1 MPETSDL
8 MLRGVFPDK
17 RRPQPSTGSQH
28 YNLKFGIHVIK
39 AESLHSQAD
48 EPQVRRARKMGPQA
62 FAGAPVQHSTD
73 SRHQGFVSLDT
84 WPGNS

>member
-1 MPETSDL
+1 VPETSDL

-28 YNLKFGIHVIK
+28 YNLKFGIHGIK
-39 AESLHSQAD
+39 AESLQQAD
-48 EPQVRRARKMGPQA
+48 EPQVRRARKMGPPA
-62 FAGAPVQHSTD
+62 FAGAPVQHSTA
-73 SRHQGFVSLDT
+73 SRRQSFVSLDT